1 MSNLINQV
9 TPLTRGIIWLAKDES
24 EEINPLYQQIDYLLD
39 GLLTSN
45 LKTSHNV
52 SSRVIVGKNFDK
64 SFFVMI
70 IREPK
75 RQELES
81 FLSLFQKEL
90 LPEDDI
96 IVIDESQSFE
106 RIKSDLKKISGHIRF
121 LQ

>member
-9 TPLTRGIIWLAKDES
+9 TPLTRGIIWLSRDES
-24 EEINPLYQQIDYLLD
+24 DEGNPLYQQIDYLLD

-90 LPEDDI
+90 LPEDDV
-96 IVIDESQSFE
+96 IVIDESQSFDS
-106 RIKSDLKKISGHIRF
+106 IKSDLKKISGHIRL

>member
-24 EEINPLYQQIDYLLD
+24 DELNPLYQQIDYLLD
-39 GLLTSN
+39 GLLTSH
-45 LKTSHNV
+45 LKTSQNV
-52 SSRVIVGKNFDK
+52 SSRVIVGKNFNK

-70 IREPK
+70 IREAK

-90 LPEDDI
+90 LPEDDV

-106 RIKSDLKKISGHIRF
+106 RIKSDVKKISGHIRL